1 MGFSLA
7 VVHVSWNGRYLS
19 GLLMNRRG
27 GGKIRTAIAYP
38 FLMGRG
44 SGMRAL
50 HGATPPSSE
59 GSELLALCQPPA
71 DAASG
76 GSVVSLFSFVQ
87 ELTDTSSKTLCAFFF
102 CSFLPQ
108 PHEAASQGA

>member
-1 MGFSLA
+1 
-7 VVHVSWNGRYLS
+7 
-19 GLLMNRRG
+19 
-27 GGKIRTAIAYP
+27 
-38 FLMGRG
+38 
-44 SGMRAL
+44 MRAL

-76 GSVVSLFSFVQ
+76 GFVVSLFSFVQ
-87 ELTDTSSKTLCAFFF
+87 ELTDTSSKTLCTFFF

-108 PHEAASQGA
+108 PHEAASRGA